1 MTVFVLSICHE
12 KYSPTSNILISATS
26 GTTKKNKKKDN
37 LINGATMNS
46 ELTGDLLTDKD
57 RQTIIADILN
67 EMKANLTECER
78 VLGKGF
84 TCFIIVLIEIV

>member
-1 MTVFVLSICHE
+1 
-12 KYSPTSNILISATS
+12 
-26 GTTKKNKKKDN
+26 
-37 LINGATMNS
+37 MNS

-57 RQTIIADILN
+57 RQNIIAEILN

-84 TCFIIVLIEIV
+84 S